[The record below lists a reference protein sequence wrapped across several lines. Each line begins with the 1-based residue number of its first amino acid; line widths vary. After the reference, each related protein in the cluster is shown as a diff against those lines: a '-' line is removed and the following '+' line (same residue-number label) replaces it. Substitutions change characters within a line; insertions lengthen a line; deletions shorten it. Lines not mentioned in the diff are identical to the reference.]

1 MRNYCTL
8 FDSGYIARGL
18 ALAGSL
24 NEHCSPCRLFMLCMD
39 DEAEV
44 LLGQLGTPN
53 IIPVRLADLENEDRE
68 LADVKATRNT
78 VEYYFTC
85 KASLVRYVL
94 AKHTE
99 CERVTYLD
107 ADLFFFSD
115 PAELDNEIAG
125 SSVAVIEHRF
135 SPGNRRLYKYG
146 RFNAG
151 WLSVRNDVTGH
162 NCIDWWRSRCLEWCH
177 DYVEGDRYADQKYM
191 DKFPELFN
199 AVIVGNIGANLAPWN
214 IGNYKLTYEG
224 GKLFVDRQPV
234 VFYHFQGVK
243 RLFGPL
249 VESGLASYR
258 QQLATVARDHL
269 YMPYLE
275 KWHEAERKVDKIRQ
289 SLISQEGMEQSGA
302 SAQKIKRG
310 TFARRSRILLT
321 SILRNLK
328 YRTLFLSSG
337 CSRRNG

>member
-1 MRNYCTL
+1 MRIYCTL
-8 FDSGYIARGL
+8 FDGGYIARGL
-18 ALAGSL
+18 ALIDSL
-24 NEHCSPCRLFMLCMD
+24 NKHCNPNRLYVLCMD
-39 DEAEV
+39 NDAEV
-44 LLGQLGTPN
+44 LLLELKIPN
-53 IIPVRLADLENEDRE
+53 VIPIRLAELENEDKQ
-68 LADVKATRNT
+68 LADVKPTRNT

-94 AKHTE
+94 AKNTD

-115 PAELDNEIAG
+115 PSQLDNEIAA

-135 SPGNRRLYKYG
+135 SSGNQRLYKYG

-151 WLSVRNDVTGH
+151 WLSVRNDVTGRH
-162 NCIDWWRSRCLEWCH
+162 CIEWWRSRCLEWCY

-199 AVIVGNIGANLAPWN
+199 AAIVSNIGANLAPWN
-214 IGNYKLTYEG
+214 IGNYILTHHGEKLS
-224 GKLFVDRQPV
+224 VDRQPV
-234 VFYHFQGVK
+234 IFYNFQGVK

-249 VESGLASYR
+249 IESGLASYR
-258 QQLATVARDHL
+258 QQLASVARDYL
-269 YMPYLE
+269 YAPYLE
-275 KWHEAERKVDKIRQ
+275 KWREAEHEVDKIRHE
-289 SLISQEGMEQSGA
+289 LIRQGGKKQLGVFA
-302 SAQKIKRG
+302 PKIKRG
-310 TFARRSRILLT
+310 SFVRRSRILLT

-337 CSRRNG
+337 YPRRNG